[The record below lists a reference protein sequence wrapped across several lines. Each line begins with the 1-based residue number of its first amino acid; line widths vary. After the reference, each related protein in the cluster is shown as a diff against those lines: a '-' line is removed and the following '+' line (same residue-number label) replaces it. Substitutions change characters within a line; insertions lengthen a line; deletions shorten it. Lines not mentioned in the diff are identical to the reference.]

1 MLAASTVGT
10 VTCVD
15 PLRTRGGIV
24 KKGEQPEFSAKW
36 WKGSQPKGLK
46 SASKLDDALKDYDD
60 AKKKLEQA
68 GDADAAKAARDALGG
83 IETAAKAVVAEA
95 SKAKN
100 TPEMDWTAESLKKF
114 DRLYAPEQ
122 AWIEQHTEQSDE
134 GVFADPEAYHTYLTA
149 SLKKLRTGGEM
160 NFGFVLGKKAEDH
173 RLALHRSKG
182 SKALANTLVKET
194 GLHAMTFGV
203 ATPSEERPGVMVL
216 ALDGRQLP
224 GMGKKGARMLK
235 KFKPLPF
242 TKLVMMVDGQE
253 VEDLED
259 PEDTDADEADE
270 TETEQLDAGALAREL
285 AMLIRRVAAVTDPTR
300 KAALG
305 KQANDANTALKAPN
319 LPVAASGISALRT
332 ALDAVGNAPGGNGRA
347 SNGTGAVAYAK
358 SRLAWLAAR
367 KKVEGE
373 IDKLGGEIVATYQAE
388 GIAPELEKL
397 YRDRVSPILSTL
409 DESLA
414 DKLDAAINATDPA
427 QRTELVSEAK
437 AIMQRY
443 KAYLDSE
450 KIIADLDTNPFT
462 PLTIQQTLSAT
473 LTALSKAVA

>member
-1 MLAASTVGT
+1 
-10 VTCVD
+10 
-15 PLRTRGGIV
+15 V

-68 GDADAAKAARDALGG
+68 GDPDAAKAARDALGG
-83 IETAAKAVVAEA
+83 IESAAKAVVAEA

-100 TPEMDWTAESLKKF
+100 APEMDWTVESLKKF

-122 AWIEQHTEQSDE
+122 AWIEQRTEESDE
-134 GVFADPEAYHTYLTA
+134 GVFADEEAYHTYLTA

-173 RLALHRSKG
+173 RLAMHRSKG
-182 SKALANTLVKET
+182 SKALANTLVKQT
-194 GLHAMTFGV
+194 GLHAMTFGI
-203 ATPSEERPGVMVL
+203 ATPSEDRPGVIVL
-216 ALDGRQLP
+216 ALEGRQLP

-259 PEDTDADEADE
+259 PEDADVDEADE
-270 TETEQLDAGALAREL
+270 AETEGQEFDAGALAREL
-285 AMLIRRVAAVTDPTR
+285 AALIRRIAALTDPTR
-300 KAALG
+300 KAVLG
-305 KQANDANTALKAPN
+305 KQANDANTALKGGS
-319 LPVAASGISALRT
+319 LTVAASGISALRA
-332 ALDAVGNAPGGNGRA
+332 ALDAVANGQGGNGQA
-347 SNGTGAVAYAK
+347 GNGKAGNGTGTVAYAK

-367 KKVEGE
+367 KKVESD
-373 IDKLGGEIVATYQAE
+373 IDKLGNEIVATYQEE
-388 GIAPELEKL
+388 GIGPELGKL
-397 YRDRVSPILSTL
+397 YRDRVSPILETL

-427 QRTELVSEAK
+427 QRTELVTEARG
-437 AIMQRY
+437 IMERY
-443 KAYLDSE
+443 QAFIDRE
-450 KIIADLDTNPFT
+450 EIIASLDTNPFL

-473 LTALSKAVA
+473 LSALSKAVH